1 MKTQKRLNIQDKP
14 GYFYMNITNI
24 NDFDPEFLLL
34 NKFTIVDDL
43 SIMFEVNYCQE
54 NNTPHV
60 VFNNIECVS
69 KKSRVFRY
77 LIF

>member
-1 MKTQKRLNIQDKP
+1 MYSFFKKYNVRMKTRKRLNIQDKP

-60 VFNNIECVS
+60 VFNKLMC
-69 KKSRVFRY
+69 F
-77 LIF
+77 